1 MIRPLLRQSVAAL
14 TVVALTLGPVSPSSG
29 QTVPRRAAPTPTLLS
44 NCDIT
49 VQSCGGDPVFG
60 GGSGPPSG
68 GSAQCGNGSKGE
80 CNRTTHTVCTEW
92 HVIDGSVEFTV
103 SDLGGL
109 TIGAGGRLTCQTW
122 KTTIQYYYWI

>member
-80 CNRTTHTVCTEW
+80 CNRTTHIVCTEW